1 MHHSV
6 KQSWAQKREM
16 IADNIGDK
24 CLGLDLYGR
33 NVQFT
38 FHGNEKFRT
47 KFGAFCTLIVGLI
60 VTAYALFSLTDL
72 LDPKLPVPAHSKILY
87 RSFYDIYAGVENV
100 RERDASLTEIVGPVD
115 QKVRPG
121 KFFAFGLGWQLV
133 RPNVGRFVVTGQSMM
148 ME

>member
-47 KFGAFCTLIVGLI
+47 KFGAFCTLVVGLI

-87 RSFYDIYAGVENV
+87 RSFYDIYSGMENV
-100 RERDASLTEIVGPVD
+100 RERGGSLSKIGTLEE
-115 QKVRPG
+115 KVKPG
-121 KFFAFGLGWQLV
+121 KFFAFGLGKELV
-133 RPNVGRFVVTGQSMM
+133 QPNIGRFVVRTTG
-148 ME
+148 